1 MVEVLCNFF
10 GLEILDG
17 ELIKNILNGV
27 FVEEIEKWV

>member
-10 GLEILDG
+10 GLEVLNG

-27 FVEEIEKWV
+27 FVEEK